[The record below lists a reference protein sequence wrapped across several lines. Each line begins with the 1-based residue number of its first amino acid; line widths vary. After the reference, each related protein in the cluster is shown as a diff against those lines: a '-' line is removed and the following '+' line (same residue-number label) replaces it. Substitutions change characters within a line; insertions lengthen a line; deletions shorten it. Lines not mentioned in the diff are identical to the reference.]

1 MRGVFG
7 CVLMA
12 LVVLAGLV
20 THSVWPTRQA
30 TGDGGSAEVAE
41 KRVPVVLTAAKVMD
55 FELSVIVSGT
65 VQAKNYALVSARMP
79 GTLDA
84 VHVDEGDVVEAGV
97 TPLFQSDAMNLTRA
111 VAFAEQGLQVAELSV
126 KEKEAS
132 LEQMLADKQLAQI
145 DLERYRNLIQD
156 NAIPRQLFD
165 QQETREKQACALVRH
180 AQAQLD
186 LEKAKLEQARL
197 SLLMAQ
203 KDVADSQVLA
213 PISGRVSQRYKEP
226 GEMAAAGT
234 PVLKIEDLS
243 VLEISVFLPEEHFAM
258 VVPGQT
264 PMQVRVGGLDLGV
277 RPVVYKS
284 PTINQK
290 LRTFEVKGLL
300 ESPPDGV
307 APGCLAEVV
316 VVLDQRSGVG
326 VPTPALQQRGG
337 GEVVFLVE
345 EGRARMVPVEAGRAA
360 GGWTEILKD
369 AVSSGT
375 EVITM
380 GQQQVTDAA
389 PVTVVE
395 ERAQ

>member
-1 MRGVFG
+1 
-7 CVLMA
+7 
-12 LVVLAGLV
+12 
-20 THSVWPTRQA
+20 
-30 TGDGGSAEVAE
+30 
-41 KRVPVVLTAAKVMD
+41 
-55 FELSVIVSGT
+55 
-65 VQAKNYALVSARMP
+65 
-79 GTLDA
+79 
-84 VHVDEGDVVEAGV
+84 
-97 TPLFQSDAMNLTRA
+97 

-243 VLEISVFLPEEHFAM
+243 VLEISVFLPAEHFAM

-284 PTINQK
+284 PTVNQK
-290 LRTFEVKGLL
+290 LRTFEVKGLI